1 MELLDTYLTNNHCNL
16 YRDEKAHEIYME
28 NIKLCQAI
36 CGEQMSDQLDSLV
49 ETYDKDEDPDA
60 ILLLITNI
68 DNKPIAIFH
77 GTIEDGKLTSN
88 ITCSTT
94 ELKKGGVLLRFYAL
108 LIANT
113 LDPKITELIG
123 GISGGIPPLM
133 EDDSDEVIQE
143 KKQKLHDYHLKN
155 GATIYENKFTYKL
168 DDVQDKIREL
178 FTITPSGGKK
188 RKIKKRKTKKRKTSK
203 KRRQY
208 SRRK

>member
-1 MELLDTYLTNNHCNL
+1 MELLDTYLANNYCNL
-16 YRDEKAHEIYME
+16 YRDEEAHEIYMK
-28 NIKLCQAI
+28 NITLCQEI

-49 ETYDKDEDPDA
+49 ETYVKDEEPEA

-68 DNKPIAIFH
+68 ENKPIAIFH

-108 LIANT
+108 LIANR
-113 LDPKITELIG
+113 LDPEITEIIG
-123 GISGGIPPLM
+123 GIEGGIPPLM
-133 EDDSDEVIQE
+133 EDDSDEVIQ
-143 KKQKLHDYHLKN
+143 KKQKKLHDYHFKN

-168 DDVQDKIREL
+168 GDVQDKIIEL
-178 FTITPSGGKK
+178 FTITLSGGKK
-188 RKIKKRKTKKRKTSK
+188 RKIKKRKTIKRKISK